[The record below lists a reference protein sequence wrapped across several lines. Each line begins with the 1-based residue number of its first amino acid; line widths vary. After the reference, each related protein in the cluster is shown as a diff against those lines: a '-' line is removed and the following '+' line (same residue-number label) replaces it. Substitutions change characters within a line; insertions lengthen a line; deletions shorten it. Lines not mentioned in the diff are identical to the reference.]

1 MYNKD
6 EWIVKMNLAAIFY
19 GGYDPRSLPLEVQKQ
34 VEKLY
39 GCVRKISEHKKEPM
53 LNVIYE
59 IAYKASIKLLNESDV
74 LSLEI

>member
-19 GGYDPRSLPLEVQKQ
+19 GGYDPRSLPLEIQKQ

-39 GCVRKISEHKKEPM
+39 WCVKKISEHK
-53 LNVIYE
+53 
-59 IAYKASIKLLNESDV
+59 
-74 LSLEI
+74 